1 MTVRRL
7 RLLSRPGV
15 EEREPPLHI
24 FRDGDK
30 LLTNNVITPSQKAVI
45 IAGFLN
51 NQAGELNHNE

>member
-15 EEREPPLHI
+15 EEREPRLHI
-24 FRDGDK
+24 FRGGDK

>member
-1 MTVRRL
+1 MKREAGILPHL
-7 RLLSRPGV
+7 RLC
-15 EEREPPLHI
+15 ETKTKARE
-24 FRDGDK
+24 GGE

>member
-1 MTVRRL
+1 MYIATNKC
-7 RLLSRPGV
+7 S
-15 EEREPPLHI
+15 
-24 FRDGDK
+24 K